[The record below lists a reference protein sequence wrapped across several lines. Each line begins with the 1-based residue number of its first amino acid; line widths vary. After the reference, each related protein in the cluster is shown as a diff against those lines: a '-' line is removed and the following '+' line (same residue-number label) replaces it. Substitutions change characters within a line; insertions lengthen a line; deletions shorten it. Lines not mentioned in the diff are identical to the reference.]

1 MEYTIHRIPFTSK
14 LLILLHLLLGI
25 GAVFG
30 GMVLIIDP
38 SGELI
43 KMPITLL
50 GNSPFNSFL
59 IPGIILLVVLGVLP
73 LIVSFAL
80 VTKRQLKI
88 ANRLN
93 LFADM
98 HWAWTY
104 SIYISFALIIWI
116 TIETFFIQHVA
127 IIHVVYIFLGL
138 TIQAVTILPSVKK
151 YYLQV

>member
-1 MEYTIHRIPFTSK
+1 MGNTPNKMPFTSK

-30 GMVLIIDP
+30 GMVLVIDP

-50 GNSPFNSFL
+50 ENSPFDSFL
-59 IPGIILLVVLGVLP
+59 IPGIILFVVLGVLP

-80 VTKRQLKI
+80 ATKRQLKI

-93 LFADM
+93 LFTDM
-98 HWAWTY
+98 HWAWAY

-116 TIETFFIQHVA
+116 TIEIFFIQHVA
-127 IIHVVYIFLGL
+127 IIHVAYIFLGL
-138 TIQAVTILPSVKK
+138 TIQAVTLLPSVQK
-151 YYLQV
+151 YYLQI